1 MTDLNIKKIKSD
13 KLDDLCATYDLIS
26 QQIKE
31 LEMRKKRAKK
41 AIMDIVKDAD
51 KVQSVR
57 YLVTASMTKDNPGTL
72 ITKAMIGTCYGAHK
86 GYRMFKVTNNLIG
99 GE

>member
-13 KLDDLCATYDLIS
+13 KLDDLCSTYDLIS

-31 LEMRKKRAKK
+31 LEMRKERAKK
-41 AIMDIVKDAD
+41 AIMEIVKDSD
-51 KVQSVR
+51 KVQSIR
-57 YLVTASMTKDNPGTL
+57 YMITATYTKDSPGTL
-72 ITKAMIGTCYGAHK
+72 ITKQMIGEYYGARK

>member
-1 MTDLNIKKIKSD
+1 MTETLIKKIKSD
-13 KLDDLCATYDLIS
+13 KLDDLCSTYDLIS

-31 LEMRKKRAKK
+31 LEMRKERAKK
-41 AIMDIVKDAD
+41 AIMDIVKESD

-57 YLVTASMTKDNPGTL
+57 YLVTATFTKDNPGTL
-72 ITKAMIGTCYGAHK
+72 ITKAMVGEYFGARK
-86 GYRMFKVTNNLIG
+86 GYRMFKVTHNLIG